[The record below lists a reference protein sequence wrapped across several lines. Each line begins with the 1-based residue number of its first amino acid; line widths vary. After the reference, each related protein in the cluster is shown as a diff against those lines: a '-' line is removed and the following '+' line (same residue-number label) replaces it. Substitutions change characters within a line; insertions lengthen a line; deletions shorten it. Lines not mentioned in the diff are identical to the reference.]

1 MKKEK
6 KNIRKVPNLR
16 FPEFKGEWK
25 QEKLKNISEINPK
38 HEGIPKSFIY
48 IDLESVINGRL
59 LKEVKIFRDNAPSR
73 AQRLLKKEDVIFQM
87 VRPYQKNN
95 LLFNKEGDYVASTG
109 YAQIRTKENSR
120 FVYQFLH
127 NQDFVRKVLNKCT
140 GTSYPAINSKDLGE
154 IKVPF
159 PELKEQLKIS
169 TFFSLNDKKIQAQ
182 IKTIEHLETL
192 IKGVSKKLFSQELRF
207 TGFDDN
213 WEVRKLKELCQ
224 VTKGK
229 QLNREKLT
237 KKGKYPC
244 QNGGILPSGYTDKF
258 NSEADSITI
267 SEGGNS
273 CGYVNFIKTKFWL
286 GGHCYKVTPLVNINK
301 VYLYFLLK
309 HNENLIMRLRVGSGL
324 PNIQIKS
331 IKKYKICIS
340 KSLEEQ
346 TKIASF
352 LSSIDE
358 KIETEKAIL
367 EQLKNQKKYFLQ
379 NLFV

>member
-1 MKKEK
+1 
-6 KNIRKVPNLR
+6 
-16 FPEFKGEWK
+16 
-25 QEKLKNISEINPK
+25 
-38 HEGIPKSFIY
+38 
-48 IDLESVINGRL
+48 
-59 LKEVKIFRDNAPSR
+59 
-73 AQRLLKKEDVIFQM
+73 
-87 VRPYQKNN
+87 
-95 LLFNKEGDYVASTG
+95 
-109 YAQIRTKENSR
+109 
-120 FVYQFLH
+120 
-127 NQDFVRKVLNKCT
+127 
-140 GTSYPAINSKDLGE
+140 
-154 IKVPF
+154 

-309 HNENLIMRLRVGSGL
+309 HNENSIMRLRVGSGL

-331 IKKYKICIS
+331 IKKFKICIS

-346 TKIASF
+346 TK
-352 LSSIDE
+352 
-358 KIETEKAIL
+358 
-367 EQLKNQKKYFLQ
+367 
-379 NLFV
+379 